1 MSNELSNKTV
11 TYLLGEISSML
22 KNMQNSLR
30 TEIAETREALH
41 AEIAETRDS
50 LQSSLRAEIA
60 ETRDSLQNSLRAEIA
75 ETRETLHA
83 EIAETRD
90 SLQSSLRTEIA
101 ETRDSLQSQL
111 TQINLTLEQN
121 VVPRLNTIESC
132 YVSTYERYSQG
143 INQLES
149 IQSDILVMKDVI
161 MKHSTQLAKIS

>member
-11 TYLLGEISSML
+11 TYLLGEISGML
-22 KNMQNSLR
+22 ENMQNS
-30 TEIAETREALH
+30 LH

-60 ETRDSLQNSLRAEIA
+60 ETRDSLQNSLRA
-75 ETRETLHA
+75 
-83 EIAETRD
+83 
-90 SLQSSLRTEIA
+90 EIA

>member
-11 TYLLGEISSML
+11 TYLLGEISGML
-22 KNMQNSLR
+22 ENMQNSLR
-30 TEIAETREALH
+30 T
-41 AEIAETRDS
+41 EIAETRDS

-75 ETRETLHA
+75 ETRDSLQNSLRA
-83 EIAETRD
+83 EIAETRN
-90 SLQSSLRTEIA
+90 
-101 ETRDSLQSQL
+101 SLQSQL

>member
-11 TYLLGEISSML
+11 TSLLGEISGML
-22 KNMQNSLR
+22 ENMQNSLR
-30 TEIAETREALH
+30 

-60 ETRDSLQNSLRAEIA
+60 ETRGSLQNSLR
-75 ETRETLHA
+75 A

-90 SLQSSLRTEIA
+90 SLQSSLRTKIA

>member
-11 TYLLGEISSML
+11 TYLLGEISGML
-22 KNMQNSLR
+22 ENM
-30 TEIAETREALH
+30 
-41 AEIAETRDS
+41 
-50 LQSSLRAEIA
+50 
-60 ETRDSLQNSLRAEIA
+60 QNSLRAEIA

-90 SLQSSLRTEIA
+90 SLQSSLRAEIA

>member
-11 TYLLGEISSML
+11 TYLLGEISGML
-22 KNMQNSLR
+22 ENMQNSLR
-30 TEIAETREALH
+30 T
-41 AEIAETRDS
+41 EIAETRDS
-50 LQSSLRAEIA
+50 LQSSLRAEI
-60 ETRDSLQNSLRAEIA
+60 T

-90 SLQSSLRTEIA
+90 SLQSSLRAEIA

>member
-11 TYLLGEISSML
+11 TYLLGEISGML
-22 KNMQNSLR
+22 ENMQNSLR
-30 TEIAETREALH
+30 T
-41 AEIAETRDS
+41 
-50 LQSSLRAEIA
+50 
-60 ETRDSLQNSLRAEIA
+60 EIA

>member
-11 TYLLGEISSML
+11 TYLLGEISGML
-22 KNMQNSLR
+22 ENMQN
-30 TEIAETREALH
+30 
-41 AEIAETRDS
+41 
-50 LQSSLRAEIA
+50 
-60 ETRDSLQNSLRAEIA
+60 
-75 ETRETLHA
+75 
-83 EIAETRD
+83 
-90 SLQSSLRTEIA
+90 SLRTEIA

>member
-11 TYLLGEISSML
+11 TYLLGEISGML
-22 KNMQNSLR
+22 ENMQNSLR
-30 TEIAETREALH
+30 T
-41 AEIAETRDS
+41 
-50 LQSSLRAEIA
+50 EIA

-75 ETRETLHA
+75 ETR
-83 EIAETRD
+83 D
-90 SLQSSLRTEIA
+90 SLQNSLRAEIA

>member
-11 TYLLGEISSML
+11 TYLLGEISGML
-22 KNMQNSLR
+22 ENMQNSLR
-30 TEIAETREALH
+30 TEIAETRE
-41 AEIAETRDS
+41 T
-50 LQSSLRAEIA
+50 
-60 ETRDSLQNSLRAEIA
+60 LQNSLRAEIA

-90 SLQSSLRTEIA
+90 SLQSSLRAEIA

>member
-11 TYLLGEISSML
+11 TYLLGEISGML
-22 KNMQNSLR
+22 ENMQNSLR
-30 TEIAETREALH
+30 T
-41 AEIAETRDS
+41 EIAETRDS

-75 ETRETLHA
+75 ETR
-83 EIAETRD
+83 D
-90 SLQSSLRTEIA
+90 SLQNSLRAEIT

>member
-11 TYLLGEISSML
+11 TYLLGEISGML
-22 KNMQNSLR
+22 ENMQNS
-30 TEIAETREALH
+30 LH

-75 ETRETLHA
+75 ETR
-83 EIAETRD
+83 D
-90 SLQSSLRTEIA
+90 SLQNSLRTEIA

>member
-11 TYLLGEISSML
+11 TYLLGEISGML
-22 KNMQNSLR
+22 ENMQNSLR
-30 TEIAETREALH
+30 T
-41 AEIAETRDS
+41 EIAETRDS

-75 ETRETLHA
+75 ETRDSLQNSLRA

-90 SLQSSLRTEIA
+90 SLQNSLRAEIA

>member
-11 TYLLGEISSML
+11 TYLLGEISCML
-22 KNMQNSLR
+22 ENMQNSLR
-30 TEIAETREALH
+30 
-41 AEIAETRDS
+41 AEITETRDS
-50 LQSSLRAEIA
+50 LQSSLRA
-60 ETRDSLQNSLRAEIA
+60 
-75 ETRETLHA
+75 
-83 EIAETRD
+83 
-90 SLQSSLRTEIA
+90 EIA

>member
-11 TYLLGEISSML
+11 TYLLGEISGML
-22 KNMQNSLR
+22 ENMQNSLR
-30 TEIAETREALH
+30 T
-41 AEIAETRDS
+41 EIAETRDS

-75 ETRETLHA
+75 ETR
-83 EIAETRD
+83 D
-90 SLQSSLRTEIA
+90 SLQNYLRAEIA

>member
-11 TYLLGEISSML
+11 TYLLGEISGML
-22 KNMQNSLR
+22 ENMQNSLR
-30 TEIAETREALH
+30 T
-41 AEIAETRDS
+41 EIAETRDS

-75 ETRETLHA
+75 ETR
-83 EIAETRD
+83 D
-90 SLQSSLRTEIA
+90 SLQNSLRAEIA

-132 YVSTYERYSQG
+132 YVYTYERYSQG

>member
-11 TYLLGEISSML
+11 TYLLGEISGML
-22 KNMQNSLR
+22 ENMQNS
-30 TEIAETREALH
+30 LH

-75 ETRETLHA
+75 ETR
-83 EIAETRD
+83 D
-90 SLQSSLRTEIA
+90 SLQNSLRAEIA

>member
-11 TYLLGEISSML
+11 TYLLGEISGML
-22 KNMQNSLR
+22 ENMQNSLR
-30 TEIAETREALH
+30 T
-41 AEIAETRDS
+41 EIAETRDS

-83 EIAETRD
+83 
-90 SLQSSLRTEIA
+90 EIA

>member
-11 TYLLGEISSML
+11 TYLLGEISRML

-41 AEIAETRDS
+41 A
-50 LQSSLRAEIA
+50 
-60 ETRDSLQNSLRAEIA
+60 
-75 ETRETLHA
+75 
-83 EIAETRD
+83 
-90 SLQSSLRTEIA
+90 EIA

>member
-11 TYLLGEISSML
+11 TYLLGEISGML
-22 KNMQNSLR
+22 ENMQNSLR
-30 TEIAETREALH
+30 T
-41 AEIAETRDS
+41 EIAETRDS

>member
-11 TYLLGEISSML
+11 TYLLGEISRML
-22 KNMQNSLR
+22 ENMQNSLR
-30 TEIAETREALH
+30 T
-41 AEIAETRDS
+41 EIAETRDS

-60 ETRDSLQNSLRAEIA
+60 ETRDSLQNSLRA
-75 ETRETLHA
+75 
-83 EIAETRD
+83 
-90 SLQSSLRTEIA
+90 EIA

>member
-11 TYLLGEISSML
+11 TYLLGEISGML
-22 KNMQNSLR
+22 ENM
-30 TEIAETREALH
+30 
-41 AEIAETRDS
+41 
-50 LQSSLRAEIA
+50 QSSLRAEIA

-75 ETRETLHA
+75 ETREALHA

>member
-11 TYLLGEISSML
+11 TYLLGEISGML
-22 KNMQNSLR
+22 ENMQNSLR
-30 TEIAETREALH
+30 
-41 AEIAETRDS
+41 S
-50 LQSSLRAEIA
+50 
-60 ETRDSLQNSLRAEIA
+60 EIA

-90 SLQSSLRTEIA
+90 SLQSSLRAEITETRETLHAEIAETRDSLQSSLRAEIA

>member
-11 TYLLGEISSML
+11 TYLLGEISGML
-22 KNMQNSLR
+22 ENMQNSLR
-30 TEIAETREALH
+30 T
-41 AEIAETRDS
+41 EIAETRDS

-75 ETRETLHA
+75 ETR
-83 EIAETRD
+83 D
-90 SLQSSLRTEIA
+90 SLQSSLRTEIAETRETLQNSLRAEIA

>member
-1 MSNELSNKTV
+1 
-11 TYLLGEISSML
+11 ML
-22 KNMQNSLR
+22 ENMQNSLR
-30 TEIAETREALH
+30 T
-41 AEIAETRDS
+41 EIAETRDS
-50 LQSSLRAEIA
+50 LQSSLRA
-60 ETRDSLQNSLRAEIA
+60 
-75 ETRETLHA
+75 
-83 EIAETRD
+83 
-90 SLQSSLRTEIA
+90 EIA

>member
-11 TYLLGEISSML
+11 TYLLGEISGML
-22 KNMQNSLR
+22 ENMQNSLR
-30 TEIAETREALH
+30 

-75 ETRETLHA
+75 ETR
-83 EIAETRD
+83 D
-90 SLQSSLRTEIA
+90 SLQNSLRAEIA

>member
-11 TYLLGEISSML
+11 TYLLGEISGML
-22 KNMQNSLR
+22 EN
-30 TEIAETREALH
+30 IREALH

-50 LQSSLRAEIA
+50 LQNSLRAEIA

-75 ETRETLHA
+75 ETRDSLHA

-90 SLQSSLRTEIA
+90 SLQSSLRAEIA

>member
-1 MSNELSNKTV
+1 MSNELSNKTI
-11 TYLLGEISSML
+11 TYLLGEISGML
-22 KNMQNSLR
+22 ENMQNSLR
-30 TEIAETREALH
+30 T
-41 AEIAETRDS
+41 
-50 LQSSLRAEIA
+50 
-60 ETRDSLQNSLRAEIA
+60 EIA

-90 SLQSSLRTEIA
+90 SLQSSLRAEIA

>member
-11 TYLLGEISSML
+11 TYLLGEISGML
-22 KNMQNSLR
+22 ENMQNS
-30 TEIAETREALH
+30 LH

-75 ETRETLHA
+75 ETREALHA

-101 ETRDSLQSQL
+101 ETRNSLQSQL

>member
-11 TYLLGEISSML
+11 TYLLGEISRML

-30 TEIAETREALH
+30 TEIAETRESLH

-50 LQSSLRAEIA
+50 LQSSLRA
-60 ETRDSLQNSLRAEIA
+60 
-75 ETRETLHA
+75 
-83 EIAETRD
+83 
-90 SLQSSLRTEIA
+90 EIA

>member
-11 TYLLGEISSML
+11 TYLLGEISGML
-22 KNMQNSLR
+22 ENMQNSLR
-30 TEIAETREALH
+30 T
-41 AEIAETRDS
+41 EIAETRDS

-75 ETRETLHA
+75 ETR
-83 EIAETRD
+83 D
-90 SLQSSLRTEIA
+90 SLQNSLRTEIA

>member
-1 MSNELSNKTV
+1 MSNELSTKTV
-11 TYLLGEISSML
+11 TYLLGEISGML
-22 KNMQNSLR
+22 ENMQNSLR
-30 TEIAETREALH
+30 T
-41 AEIAETRDS
+41 EIAETRDS

>member
-1 MSNELSNKTV
+1 MSNELSNKAV
-11 TYLLGEISSML
+11 TYLLGEISGML
-22 KNMQNSLR
+22 ENMQN
-30 TEIAETREALH
+30 
-41 AEIAETRDS
+41 
-50 LQSSLRAEIA
+50 
-60 ETRDSLQNSLRAEIA
+60 
-75 ETRETLHA
+75 
-83 EIAETRD
+83 
-90 SLQSSLRTEIA
+90 SLRTEIA

>member
-11 TYLLGEISSML
+11 TYLLGEISGML
-22 KNMQNSLR
+22 ENMQNSLR
-30 TEIAETREALH
+30 

-60 ETRDSLQNSLRAEIA
+60 ETRGSLQNSLR
-75 ETRETLHA
+75 A

>member
-11 TYLLGEISSML
+11 TYLLGEISGML
-22 KNMQNSLR
+22 ENMQNSLR
-30 TEIAETREALH
+30 TEIAETR
-41 AEIAETRDS
+41 DS
-50 LQSSLRAEIA
+50 LQSSLR
-60 ETRDSLQNSLRAEIA
+60 
-75 ETRETLHA
+75 A

>member
-11 TYLLGEISSML
+11 TYLLGEISGML
-22 KNMQNSLR
+22 ENMQNSLR
-30 TEIAETREALH
+30 T
-41 AEIAETRDS
+41 EIAETRDS

-60 ETRDSLQNSLRAEIA
+60 ETRDSLQNSLR
-75 ETRETLHA
+75 A

>member
-11 TYLLGEISSML
+11 TYLLGEISGML
-22 KNMQNSLR
+22 ENMQNS
-30 TEIAETREALH
+30 LH

-50 LQSSLRAEIA
+50 LQRSLRAEIA
-60 ETRDSLQNSLRAEIA
+60 ETRDSLQNSLRA
-75 ETRETLHA
+75 
-83 EIAETRD
+83 
-90 SLQSSLRTEIA
+90 EIA

>member
-11 TYLLGEISSML
+11 TYLLGEISGML
-22 KNMQNSLR
+22 ENMQNS
-30 TEIAETREALH
+30 
-41 AEIAETRDS
+41 EIAETRDS

-75 ETRETLHA
+75 ETREALHA

-90 SLQSSLRTEIA
+90 SLQSSLRAEITETRETLHAEIA

>member
-11 TYLLGEISSML
+11 TYLLGEISGML
-22 KNMQNSLR
+22 ENM
-30 TEIAETREALH
+30 
-41 AEIAETRDS
+41 
-50 LQSSLRAEIA
+50 QSSLRAEIA
-60 ETRDSLQNSLRAEIA
+60 ETREA
-75 ETRETLHA
+75 LHA

>member
-11 TYLLGEISSML
+11 TYLLGEISGML
-22 KNMQNSLR
+22 ENMQNS
-30 TEIAETREALH
+30 LH

-50 LQSSLRAEIA
+50 LQS
-60 ETRDSLQNSLRAEIA
+60 SLRAEIA